1 MRQRV
6 LGTANVKGSG
16 RFIVLLRVQFPALFA
31 VMVLLL
37 WKTRCELAKC
47 SRVARTVHRGAT
59 ENALTTSVC
68 LCIFVFTMKRYAVF
82 LKHEQIAK
90 LNKLFV
96 ETGVR
101 PAEAIRRAIDAY
113 LTKKAKS

>member
-1 MRQRV
+1 
-6 LGTANVKGSG
+6 
-16 RFIVLLRVQFPALFA
+16 
-31 VMVLLL
+31 
-37 WKTRCELAKC
+37 
-47 SRVARTVHRGAT
+47 
-59 ENALTTSVC
+59 
-68 LCIFVFTMKRYAVF
+68 MKRYAVF
-82 LKHEQIAK
+82 LKQEQIAK